1 MDNDSKNKEN
11 GPFLPR
17 EALIY
22 LKTFCFYCYWAEK
35 ESIHNVL
42 RHCRL
47 AKSNQFLHTHTHT
60 DIVVLFFRLRPLP
73 LKHFLCLLC
82 LFVSLVLVF
91 YWVCLYF
98 HDRAERRPSRVN
110 FIWTSQWIC
119 VHVSEPLWCL
129 FPFEISSTLISL
141 RSEILNVQG
150 FKKKTFYRSRSRS
163 SLDFGLIC
171 SLIGQLHI
179 SGVTQTH
186 TCWRGTFVK
195 FAAPPVCLDLW
206 ILMSSA
212 SSVYT

>member
-1 MDNDSKNKEN
+1 MS
-11 GPFLPR
+11 L
-17 EALIY
+17 
-22 LKTFCFYCYWAEK
+22 T
-35 ESIHNVL
+35 
-42 RHCRL
+42 
-47 AKSNQFLHTHTHT
+47 
-60 DIVVLFFRLRPLP
+60 

-91 YWVCLYF
+91 YWVCYRRVFISTTEQSAVPAESTSFERHSEFVCMCLNHSDVCF
-98 HDRAERRPSRVN
+98 HLKSV
-110 FIWTSQWIC
+110 
-119 VHVSEPLWCL
+119 PLS
-129 FPFEISSTLISL
+129 FHF
-141 RSEILNVQG
+141 RSEILNVLG

-179 SGVTQTH
+179 SGVAQTH